1 MGVEDTRAA
10 DALGHHPTLLQMTGS
25 EPAGSERYGGGAIV
39 IHDYDPRWPARF
51 AEERARIQAALGD
64 LAVTIEHIGSTSVVG
79 LAAKPIIDL
88 LVGVRGLD
96 EARAAAVQPM
106 RALGYVY
113 VAEYETW
120 LPDEMLFRKGPPGPW
135 THHAHLME
143 PTGGRWEEYT
153 LPRDYLRRNPE
164 VARAYGELKKSL
176 ALVFEDDI
184 AGFRRA
190 KRPFLEVILKRA
202 REERA
207 RT

>member
-1 MGVEDTRAA
+1 M
-10 DALGHHPTLLQMTGS
+10 
-25 EPAGSERYGGGAIV
+25 
-39 IHDYDPRWPARF
+39 ARPI
-51 AEERARIQAALGD
+51 RRG
-64 LAVTIEHIGSTSVVG
+64 TS
-79 LAAKPIIDL
+79 ANPAKPIIDL

-113 VAEYETW
+113 VAEYESW

-153 LPRDYLRRNPE
+153 LPRDYLRMNPE